1 MKEKI
6 LGLLIPV
13 LGAII
18 CGYVMGKL
26 VYKNYSDNINNELRS
41 SRIYLVENGKYDSY
55 EEMREDNNLNN
66 YVYYIN
72 KINGEVCV
80 QGNNLNEEQLK
91 NKTIYIDTLKL
102 GDAFYYDE
110 VSEGKLPKLKNS
122 ETGELLPNQTDIF
135 LPTINIYIE
144 NIETLKIGSNRL
156 EVQLTINNP
165 KIYQINKVIIEDME
179 TEITESRTISGKTYI
194 KINATP
200 TKYYDIYRVQS
211 IKYLQENE
219 EKTKDTYD
227 IINESFYKEINK
239 YEDWQNIDSESYE
252 NYMLLADIDFKGKEN
267 IKSNIKI
274 NKLITN
280 GQVHTLK
287 NIGLKV
293 ENLSSGLI
301 KESKNLIENIEFENI
316 EIVNEELSANYI
328 GVIAYNNGDMNN
340 VKFKDVNIS
349 LGSNANYIGCIAQNN
364 GINISNI
371 ILENI
376 MENARS
382 YLILLV
388 IFFIGIILGVIFVNN
403 AKEAQSLQI
412 SSYLNNFVES
422 VKENYQISRSKLLMK
437 SILNNLY
444 ITIILWFLGS
454 TVIGFPLIY
463 VVIGYKGYSIGYT
476 ISSIIATLGTGK
488 GLIFII
494 STMLFQSII
503 YIPAIL
509 ALSVSGIKLYKLI
522 MADRRR
528 ENIKIQILKHT
539 IFSIFIFIIL
549 IISSFVEAYI
559 SGGLTTML
567 IKYC

>member
-1 MKEKI
+1 MKRN
-6 LGLLIPV
+6 
-13 LGAII
+13 
-18 CGYVMGKL
+18 YR
-26 VYKNYSDNINNELRS
+26 KN
-41 SRIYLVENGKYDSY
+41 
-55 EEMREDNNLNN
+55 
-66 YVYYIN
+66 
-72 KINGEVCV
+72 
-80 QGNNLNEEQLK
+80 
-91 NKTIYIDTLKL
+91 
-102 GDAFYYDE
+102 
-110 VSEGKLPKLKNS
+110 
-122 ETGELLPNQTDIF
+122 
-135 LPTINIYIE
+135 
-144 NIETLKIGSNRL
+144 
-156 EVQLTINNP
+156 
-165 KIYQINKVIIEDME
+165 
-179 TEITESRTISGKTYI
+179 
-194 KINATP
+194 
-200 TKYYDIYRVQS
+200 
-211 IKYLQENE
+211 
-219 EKTKDTYD
+219 
-227 IINESFYKEINK
+227 
-239 YEDWQNIDSESYE
+239 
-252 NYMLLADIDFKGKEN
+252 
-267 IKSNIKI
+267 
-274 NKLITN
+274 
-280 GQVHTLK
+280 
-287 NIGLKV
+287 
-293 ENLSSGLI
+293 
-301 KESKNLIENIEFENI
+301 KESKI
-316 EIVNEELSANYI
+316 
-328 GVIAYNNGDMNN
+328 
-340 VKFKDVNIS
+340 K
-349 LGSNANYIGCIAQNN
+349 
-364 GINISNI
+364 NI

-403 AKEAQSLQI
+403 AKETQSLQI
-412 SSYLNNFVES
+412 SSYINNFVES

-463 VVIGYKGYSIGYT
+463 AVIGYKGYSIGYT

>member
-1 MKEKI
+1 MKRN
-6 LGLLIPV
+6 
-13 LGAII
+13 
-18 CGYVMGKL
+18 YR
-26 VYKNYSDNINNELRS
+26 KN
-41 SRIYLVENGKYDSY
+41 
-55 EEMREDNNLNN
+55 
-66 YVYYIN
+66 
-72 KINGEVCV
+72 
-80 QGNNLNEEQLK
+80 
-91 NKTIYIDTLKL
+91 
-102 GDAFYYDE
+102 
-110 VSEGKLPKLKNS
+110 
-122 ETGELLPNQTDIF
+122 
-135 LPTINIYIE
+135 
-144 NIETLKIGSNRL
+144 
-156 EVQLTINNP
+156 
-165 KIYQINKVIIEDME
+165 
-179 TEITESRTISGKTYI
+179 
-194 KINATP
+194 
-200 TKYYDIYRVQS
+200 
-211 IKYLQENE
+211 
-219 EKTKDTYD
+219 
-227 IINESFYKEINK
+227 
-239 YEDWQNIDSESYE
+239 
-252 NYMLLADIDFKGKEN
+252 
-267 IKSNIKI
+267 
-274 NKLITN
+274 
-280 GQVHTLK
+280 
-287 NIGLKV
+287 
-293 ENLSSGLI
+293 
-301 KESKNLIENIEFENI
+301 KESKI
-316 EIVNEELSANYI
+316 
-328 GVIAYNNGDMNN
+328 
-340 VKFKDVNIS
+340 K
-349 LGSNANYIGCIAQNN
+349 
-364 GINISNI
+364 NI

-549 IISSFVEAYI
+549 IISSFVGF
-559 SGGLTTML
+559 SGKDFCATSASDNVLKECRYSCFAGKAPINCSDRERTS
-567 IKYC
+567 KSP

>member
-1 MKEKI
+1 MKRN
-6 LGLLIPV
+6 
-13 LGAII
+13 
-18 CGYVMGKL
+18 YR
-26 VYKNYSDNINNELRS
+26 KN
-41 SRIYLVENGKYDSY
+41 
-55 EEMREDNNLNN
+55 
-66 YVYYIN
+66 
-72 KINGEVCV
+72 
-80 QGNNLNEEQLK
+80 
-91 NKTIYIDTLKL
+91 
-102 GDAFYYDE
+102 
-110 VSEGKLPKLKNS
+110 
-122 ETGELLPNQTDIF
+122 
-135 LPTINIYIE
+135 
-144 NIETLKIGSNRL
+144 
-156 EVQLTINNP
+156 
-165 KIYQINKVIIEDME
+165 
-179 TEITESRTISGKTYI
+179 
-194 KINATP
+194 
-200 TKYYDIYRVQS
+200 
-211 IKYLQENE
+211 
-219 EKTKDTYD
+219 
-227 IINESFYKEINK
+227 
-239 YEDWQNIDSESYE
+239 
-252 NYMLLADIDFKGKEN
+252 
-267 IKSNIKI
+267 
-274 NKLITN
+274 
-280 GQVHTLK
+280 
-287 NIGLKV
+287 
-293 ENLSSGLI
+293 
-301 KESKNLIENIEFENI
+301 KESKI
-316 EIVNEELSANYI
+316 
-328 GVIAYNNGDMNN
+328 
-340 VKFKDVNIS
+340 K
-349 LGSNANYIGCIAQNN
+349 
-364 GINISNI
+364 NI

-403 AKEAQSLQI
+403 AKEAQSSQI
-412 SSYLNNFVES
+412 SSYINNFVES

>member
-1 MKEKI
+1 MKRN
-6 LGLLIPV
+6 
-13 LGAII
+13 
-18 CGYVMGKL
+18 YR
-26 VYKNYSDNINNELRS
+26 KN
-41 SRIYLVENGKYDSY
+41 
-55 EEMREDNNLNN
+55 
-66 YVYYIN
+66 
-72 KINGEVCV
+72 
-80 QGNNLNEEQLK
+80 
-91 NKTIYIDTLKL
+91 
-102 GDAFYYDE
+102 
-110 VSEGKLPKLKNS
+110 
-122 ETGELLPNQTDIF
+122 
-135 LPTINIYIE
+135 
-144 NIETLKIGSNRL
+144 
-156 EVQLTINNP
+156 
-165 KIYQINKVIIEDME
+165 
-179 TEITESRTISGKTYI
+179 
-194 KINATP
+194 
-200 TKYYDIYRVQS
+200 
-211 IKYLQENE
+211 
-219 EKTKDTYD
+219 
-227 IINESFYKEINK
+227 
-239 YEDWQNIDSESYE
+239 
-252 NYMLLADIDFKGKEN
+252 
-267 IKSNIKI
+267 
-274 NKLITN
+274 
-280 GQVHTLK
+280 
-287 NIGLKV
+287 
-293 ENLSSGLI
+293 
-301 KESKNLIENIEFENI
+301 KESKI
-316 EIVNEELSANYI
+316 
-328 GVIAYNNGDMNN
+328 
-340 VKFKDVNIS
+340 K
-349 LGSNANYIGCIAQNN
+349 
-364 GINISNI
+364 NI

-412 SSYLNNFVES
+412 SSYINNFVES

-454 TVIGFPLIY
+454 AVIGFPLIY